1 MQWNRAQYLYAH
13 NIEYCNVCSPFR
25 PQAENPSVLCPKPT
39 FQTLYSTEL
48 KIEIVFLKDIA
59 WQLSFHNC
67 KIAKKLLL
75 RTKQFSVKKKRFIAC
90 GDPNKW
96 SLLYSFPIF
105 PLNGLLHCVTI
116 KWSCYGPQSTN
127 KIIKT
132 PTNGPPFFATIVVP
146 NELPS
151 SFQSY
156 TLTGLNTYTQYLVS
170 LKAYNPAGD
179 GPETIVVVMTDEGG
193 KKLSLN
199 KNEIIDGDIE
209 LGSFWL
215 NGGLLIRHH
224 SYKCV
229 EESLPVYLR

>member
-1 MQWNRAQYLYAH
+1 MGD
-13 NIEYCNVCSPFR
+13 
-25 PQAENPSVLCPKPT
+25 
-39 FQTLYSTEL
+39 
-48 KIEIVFLKDIA
+48 FLINSSNNHHK
-59 WQLSFHNC
+59 N
-67 KIAKKLLL
+67 
-75 RTKQFSVKKKRFIAC
+75 T
-90 GDPNKW
+90 NKW
-96 SLLYSFPIF
+96 ASVFR
-105 PLNGLLHCVTI
+105 ND
-116 KWSCYGPQSTN
+116 
-127 KIIKT
+127 
-132 PTNGPPFFATIVVP
+132 VVP
-146 NELPS
+146 NELP

-215 NGGLLIRHH
+215 NSGSLIRH

-229 EESLPVYLR
+229 ESRASSISTLV